1 MVRRVI
7 FMRHGQSE
15 YNLHVQGDCESECG
29 EDPLIR
35 DAGLTAL
42 GCAQAEGRVA
52 KRRGRQALQVEL
64 ERLGVDLAD
73 VRVVSSPLSRAVRT
87 LVERFDIEPFSD
99 FSVK

>member
-52 KRRGRQALQVEL
+52 KRRGRHSRPGQRPACSAPEDLNDDGWVSQID
-64 ERLGVDLAD
+64 LGMLLG
-73 VRVVSSPLSRAVRT
+73 SWGLCSN
-87 LVERFDIEPFSD
+87 
-99 FSVK
+99 